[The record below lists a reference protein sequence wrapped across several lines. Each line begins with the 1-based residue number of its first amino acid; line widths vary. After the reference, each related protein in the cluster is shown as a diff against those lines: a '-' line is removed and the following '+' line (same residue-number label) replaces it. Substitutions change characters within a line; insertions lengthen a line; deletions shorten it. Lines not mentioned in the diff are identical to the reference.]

1 MKFGVIVFPGSNCDH
16 DCYHVLKHVFGQEV
30 AYIWHKDTDLKGFD
44 CIVVPGGFSYGD
56 YLRTGAIAKNSPVM
70 REVVSFA
77 NKGGLVVG
85 ICNGFQVL
93 TEAHLLPGV
102 LMMNRGLKF
111 ICEHVDIRMENA
123 ATPFTGGYSD
133 GEVLSI
139 PIAHADGNYFA
150 DEDTIK
156 ELNDSNRVV
165 FRYSGPGGEVTDEF
179 NPNGSLSNIAGI
191 VNKKGNVLGLMPHPE
206 RACEAELG
214 STDGRGFFESI
225 LSGYGV

>member
-16 DCYHVLKHVFGQEV
+16 DCYHVLKHVFAQEC
-30 AYIWHKDTDLKGFD
+30 AYVWHKDTDLSGFD

-70 REVVSFA
+70 REVVAFA

-93 TEAHLLPGV
+93 TEAHLLPGA
-102 LMMNRGLKF
+102 LMMNRDLKF
-111 ICEHVDIRMENA
+111 ICEHVDIKVENA

-139 PIAHADGNYFA
+139 PIAHADGNFFA
-150 DEDTIK
+150 DDETIR
-156 ELNDSNRVV
+156 ELNDTGRVV
-165 FRYSGPGGEVTDEF
+165 FRYAGPAGEVTEEY

-191 VNKKGNVLGLMPHPE
+191 VNKEGNVLGVMPHPE
-206 RACEAELG
+206 RACESELG
-214 STDGRGFFESI
+214 STDGRGFFTSI
-225 LSGYGV
+225 IEGFAR